1 VDVGIVSSLVMP
13 SEAVWR
19 RAAFEM
25 ESPLAGS
32 LQFSPFADISVPSLM
47 MVGYAGAYLLGAL
60 AIAIYHF
67 QNRDL

>member
-1 VDVGIVSSLVMP
+1 MP

-47 MVGYAGAYLLGAL
+47 MIGYAGAYLLGAL
-60 AIAIYHF
+60 AVAIYHF
-67 QNRDL
+67 ESRDL

>member
-1 VDVGIVSSLVMP
+1 
-13 SEAVWR
+13 
-19 RAAFEM
+19 
-25 ESPLAGS
+25 
-32 LQFSPFADISVPSLM
+32 M

>member
-1 VDVGIVSSLVMP
+1 
-13 SEAVWR
+13 
-19 RAAFEM
+19 M

>member
-1 VDVGIVSSLVMP
+1 MP

-32 LQFSPFADISVPSLM
+32 LQFSPFADISIPSISM
-47 MVGYAGAYLLGAL
+47 IVYASIYLLIAL
-60 AIAIYHF
+60 AIAVYHF
-67 QNRDL
+67 GERDL

>member
-1 VDVGIVSSLVMP
+1 MP

-32 LQFSPFADISVPSLM
+32 LQFSPFADISIPSISM
-47 MVGYAGAYLLGAL
+47 IVYATVYLLIAL
-60 AIAIYHF
+60 AIAVYHF
-67 QNRDL
+67 HERDL

>member
-1 VDVGIVSSLVMP
+1 MDS
-13 SEAVWR
+13 R

-32 LQFSPFADISVPSLM
+32 LQFSPFADISVPSLVM
-47 MVGYAGAYLLGAL
+47 IGYAGVYMLGAL

-67 QNRDL
+67 ETRDL